1 MALNRWKI
9 LALVSLLITSLL
21 ISGCIL
27 DSQIYGDIAPK
38 EANELI
44 DERSGDEDFVIL
56 DVRTPEEFSGGHIEG
71 AIIIDF
77 NSENFEDEIGKLDR
91 NITYLIYCR
100 TARRSSL
107 ALDIMEDLGFTDV
120 YNLKGGI
127 VRWEEE
133 GFPVVR

>member
-44 DERSGDEDFVIL
+44 MKRSGDEDFMIL
-56 DVRTPEEFSGGHIEG
+56 DVRTPEEFSGGHIDG

-77 NSENFEDEIGKLDR
+77 RACPTIR
-91 NITYLIYCR
+91 YQH
-100 TARRSSL
+100 
-107 ALDIMEDLGFTDV
+107 
-120 YNLKGGI
+120 
-127 VRWEEE
+127 
-133 GFPVVR
+133 

>member
-27 DSQIYGDIAPK
+27 DSQIYGDITPK

-56 DVRTPEEFSGGHIEG
+56 DVRTSEEFSGGHIEG

>member
-44 DERSGDEDFVIL
+44 MKRSGDGDFMIL
-56 DVRTPEEFSGGHIEG
+56 DVRTSEEFSGGHIEG
-71 AIIIDF
+71 AINIDF
-77 NSENFEDEIGKLDR
+77 YSENFEDEIGKLDR

-107 ALDIMEDLGFTDV
+107 VLDIMEDLGFTDV